1 MKKTDIKVWIQPETC
16 EEQMRE
22 YGRLGED
29 RKTWWGREEQG
40 TTIRD
45 NRDNPF

>member
-1 MKKTDIKVWIQPETC
+1 
-16 EEQMRE
+16 MRE

-29 RKTWWGREEQG
+29 GKTWWGREEQG

-45 NRDNPF
+45 RDNPFHVWYIVHFYTMY